1 MACKKCAL
9 RDNAVLA
16 KISSLSAS
24 RKTAQKRLA
33 AIKRKQLTNFRN
45 SAGSKVT
52 ANRQRAPGNNQG
64 AAKKKA
70 SRSKGQ
76 KR

>member
-1 MACKKCAL
+1 MACKKCVL
-9 RDNAVLA
+9 KDNAVLA

-24 RKTAQKRLA
+24 RKTARKRLS
-33 AIKRKQLTNFRN
+33 AIKMKQLVR
-45 SAGSKVT
+45 SKVT
-52 ANRQRAPGNNQG
+52 VDRQKAPRKKPKQG
-64 AAKKKA
+64 AAEKKKA